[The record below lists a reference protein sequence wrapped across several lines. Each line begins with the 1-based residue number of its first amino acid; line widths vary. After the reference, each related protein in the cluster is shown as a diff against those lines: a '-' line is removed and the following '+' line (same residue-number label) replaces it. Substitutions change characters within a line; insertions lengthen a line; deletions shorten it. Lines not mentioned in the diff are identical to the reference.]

1 MPGSERLVPPR
12 KEVSV
17 SALREQVTRF
27 LGALEDVLSVPRA
40 KVRDYS
46 LEDITVSAE
55 VSATGRLSI
64 LGTGREIGGNGG
76 FSFTF
81 KKRA

>member
-1 MPGSERLVPPR
+1 VLSKIYFRSP
-12 KEVSV
+12 
-17 SALREQVTRF
+17 ALRFEI
-27 LGALEDVLSVPRA
+27 S
-40 KVRDYS
+40 S
-46 LEDITVSAE
+46 LEDITMSAE

-76 FSFTF
+76 FSFSF